1 MIFFFSRRYL
11 LKIFCFASSGGSNF
25 IMRLFRKKFLCALCR
40 SPEILMIFFLA
51 KTPFLKHPSVRH
63 QRSDC
68 LFFTQ
73 NSLFEGPLCPPPENL
88 CQHFF
93 LRPCKGLLPLPLF
106 PPRLRGLRDCRSA
119 TVRFSIICQK

>member
-51 KTPFLKHPSVRH
+51 KTPFLKHPFVRH
-63 QRSDC
+63 QRSDY
-68 LFFTQ
+68 LFLVTTPFLKDPFVRHQ
-73 NSLFEGPLCPPPENL
+73 RIL

-93 LRPCKGLLPLPLF
+93 LRPCKGLLSPPPLF

-119 TVRFSIICQK
+119 T